1 MKIRKFVCRQEVLEV
16 LNMVNIQT
24 LKRHA
29 NENKKNTQ
37 TQTEKFKATP
47 TSPLNYEIEEK

>member
-1 MKIRKFVCRQEVLEV
+1 MKIRKFVCRLEVLEV